1 LALFPIV
8 SIEYQKEFAMEI
20 IGSNPLFLAGL
31 VGIAVLAV
39 ILIVARF
46 IFKLTIKVFT
56 IGCLGI
62 LLLSLLCAISVYLG
76 GQQ

>member
-1 LALFPIV
+1 
-8 SIEYQKEFAMEI
+8 MEV